1 MFGFDGT
8 SGCGFNDFDAAALI
22 TAYGRQI
29 LRFMIDVVEKGGG
42 VPVECDTDGIFFSHP
57 EPVKVFNTLQA
68 ALPSG
73 INIELEVL
81 ALAIFVPERGA
92 KNYVIWHEDGQIT
105 AKGSWRSRDR
115 SLLEKEF
122 PLQYLT
128 HYLES
133 SASAEA
139 YYQQLTDAIA
149 SGQLPIEQLQVT
161 RKIRKGEKAL
171 LCLGNVGD
179 VVTYYQGAWGLPLF
193 CQFPRIIN
201 KITEG

>member
-1 MFGFDGT
+1 MT
-8 SGCGFNDFDAAALI
+8 I
-22 TAYGRQI
+22 
-29 LRFMIDVVEKGGG
+29 
-42 VPVECDTDGIFFSHP
+42 
-57 EPVKVFNTLQA
+57 
-68 ALPSG
+68 
-73 INIELEVL
+73 
-81 ALAIFVPERGA
+81 
-92 KNYVIWHEDGQIT
+92 
-105 AKGSWRSRDR
+105 SWRSRDR

-128 HYLES
+128 HYLKS

-179 VVTYYQGAWGLPLF
+179 VVTYYQGAWGLTKTESYSTYHYLNLIAKKRAEILALVNPQALNHSVGVQLTLF
-193 CQFPRIIN
+193 
-201 KITEG
+201 